1 MNIAEKFG
9 RWFVVGVWILAG
21 GYCLLNVYYGAG
33 FGRLLGF
40 KVFNTQDAIFALAG
54 CAFFVAAFGI
64 ARHHRWARPLS
75 LALWALFG
83 YWVLGALRTY
93 SDVIWFPIVAF
104 ALFVATLLWLLS
116 SASREDSQQAALH
129 T

>member
-64 ARHHRWARPLS
+64 ARHHRWARPLF
-75 LALWALFG
+75 AGA
-83 YWVLGALRTY
+83 LGA
-93 SDVIWFPIVAF
+93 V
-104 ALFVATLLWLLS
+104 WLLGS
-116 SASREDSQQAALH
+116 RRAANIFRRNLVSHRRICTFCRHASVAAFVRVS
-129 T
+129 